1 MKQAADLVEAT
12 TGGDAMTSRAFALA
26 LAAAVLLL
34 APQVVL
40 AQASGYYSGSD
51 NPVGPTVSPYL
62 NLLGSNNFG
71 VTNYQSLVR
80 PLINQGSAIQN
91 QGASLSNL
99 QQAFGAQ
106 YYGGRRGGATTGHA
120 TFFMNYSHYYN
131 LAPRR

>member
-1 MKQAADLVEAT
+1 
-12 TGGDAMTSRAFALA
+12 
-26 LAAAVLLL
+26 
-34 APQVVL
+34 
-40 AQASGYYSGSD
+40 
-51 NPVGPTVSPYL
+51 VSPYL
-62 NLLGSNNFG
+62 NLLGGNDIG

-80 PLINQGSAIQN
+80 PLINQGTAIQR
-91 QGASLSNL
+91 QGASLNNL